1 MIGFRSV
8 ISMLLEVVVW
18 FVEPRS
24 GRCALELRANCARR
38 LLIAFL
44 SLLSWSWFAT
54 RNDVFFSRAGE
65 VIVEG

>member
-1 MIGFRSV
+1 MTGVRFV
-8 ISMLLEVVVW
+8 ISVPLEGAVW
-18 FVEPRS
+18 FVELKS
-24 GRCALELRANCARR
+24 GCCAFELLANCARR